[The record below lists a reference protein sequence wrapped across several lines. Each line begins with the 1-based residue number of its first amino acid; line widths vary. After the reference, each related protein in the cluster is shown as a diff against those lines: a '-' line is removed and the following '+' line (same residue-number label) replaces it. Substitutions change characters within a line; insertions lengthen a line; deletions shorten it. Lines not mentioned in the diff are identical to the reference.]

1 MSKDCLLCTR
11 REFLQATS
19 LLAVGAAM
27 PGFLAR
33 SVAAATAS
41 PHMPIPGF
49 KDDRILVVVQLGG
62 GNDGLN
68 TVVPYAD
75 DAYYSSRPGIALQ
88 KKELL
93 RLNDHIGLHPN
104 LAPLKNMADAGK
116 LTIVEGVGY
125 PNPNRSHFRSMEI
138 WHTATDSN
146 KYSKNGWI
154 GRYLDN
160 QCGGEAE
167 PVAGVAMGGDRP
179 QAFEGDKGF
188 GVAFQDPESF
198 GWNDGQGSA
207 KEPNFRSMNAGY
219 RPENETLDFLRKV
232 TANAVLSS
240 DRVKEVSRKYKG
252 GVDYPGDSFAVS
264 LRTVAKMIAGDLPT
278 RIYYVTLGGFD
289 THANQLGSHGNLMKR
304 FADGIAAFQRDLEL
318 QGNADR
324 VLTLTFSEFGRRV
337 AENASGGTDHGTA
350 APMFII
356 GNANNP
362 GLAGRRPSLTD
373 LDNGDLKYTTDFRS
387 VYGSIMEQWLGADHK
402 SVLGRE
408 FQQIDLIK
416 KNLAANGKLMAA
428 R

>member
-1 MSKDCLLCTR
+1 MSNNCLLCTR

-33 SVAAATAS
+33 SVAAATQS

-49 KDDRILVVVQLGG
+49 KDDRILVVIQLGG

-75 DAYYSSRPGIALQ
+75 DAYYASRPSIALQ
-88 KKELL
+88 KNEILK
-93 RLNDHIGLHPN
+93 LNDHIGLHPN
-104 LAPLKNMADAGK
+104 LAPIKNLADSGK

-138 WHTATDSN
+138 WQTASDSDR
-146 KYSKNGWI
+146 YSKTGWI

-167 PVAGVAMGGDRP
+167 PVASVAMGGDRP
-179 QAFEGDKGF
+179 QAFEGEKGF

-198 GWNDGQGSA
+198 GWNDGQGQA
-207 KEPNFRSMNAGY
+207 KEPNFRSLNPRY
-219 RPENETLDFLRKV
+219 HPQNETLDFLRKV

-252 GVDYPGDSFAVS
+252 EVNYPRDAFAVS

-278 RIYYVTLGGFD
+278 RIYYITLGGFD
-289 THANQLGSHGNLMKR
+289 THANQLGSHGNLMQR
-304 FADGIAAFQRDLEL
+304 FAAGVAAFQRDLEL

-324 VLTLTFSEFGRRV
+324 VMTLTFSEFGRRV
-337 AENASGGTDHGTA
+337 QENASGGTDHGTA

-356 GNANNP
+356 GNSNNA
-362 GLAGRRPSLTD
+362 GLAGRRPSLTS
-373 LDNGDLKYTTDFRS
+373 LDKGDLKYTTDFRS
-387 VYGSIMEQWLGADHK
+387 VYASLLEQWLGADSK
-402 SVLGRE
+402 AILGRV
-408 FQQIDLIK
+408 FPQMDLIK
-416 KNLAANGKLMAA
+416 KNLVAKDQLMT
-428 R
+428 